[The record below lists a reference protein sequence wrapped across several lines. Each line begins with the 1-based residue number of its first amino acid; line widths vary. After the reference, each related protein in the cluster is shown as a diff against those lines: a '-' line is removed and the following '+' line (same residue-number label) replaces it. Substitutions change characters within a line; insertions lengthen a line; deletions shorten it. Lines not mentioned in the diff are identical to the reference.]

1 MLHIPLGSSGRRC
14 FPALAAEDTPPPPP
28 LLPPSCLLHAAAF
41 RKRKREYWCV
51 FRKVWTSLTF
61 WNQRYKDPKQAM
73 VSYRKYT
80 RTSFATVKGISTTD
94 GRSVQSFLDAATAV
108 IPDLRLSVRAGIQ
121 QQHVHRENNTTF
133 IDSRR
138 LKEYSFFA
146 LQRPPTDKR
155 KSVDWTDV

>member
-1 MLHIPLGSSGRRC
+1 M
-14 FPALAAEDTPPPPP
+14 
-28 LLPPSCLLHAAAF
+28 
-41 RKRKREYWCV
+41 
-51 FRKVWTSLTF
+51 
-61 WNQRYKDPKQAM
+61 M

-94 GRSVQSFLDAATAV
+94 GRSVQSFLGTATAV

-121 QQHVHRENNTTF
+121 QQHFHLENNMNV

-146 LQRPPTDKR
+146 LQRPPTENAKVSSGQMFKVTGLIHKLCLVR
-155 KSVDWTDV
+155 ARACNIAYGLS